1 MYASAIPG
9 QVPCVGQRVLRRTTY
24 KMAEQ
29 TLFDIVDDEFA
40 REPGVVLE
48 EDLRD
53 REVHRRAPL
62 RVDRAEL
69 GGDGGRR
76 GAEVHAHAQR
86 GQGQIG
92 RAGEVA
98 WDHERCG
105 HGEVGGK

>member
-9 QVPCVGQRVLRRTTY
+9 QVPCVGQRVLRRATY

-53 REVHRRAPL
+53 
-62 RVDRAEL
+62 
-69 GGDGGRR
+69 
-76 GAEVHAHAQR
+76 
-86 GQGQIG
+86 
-92 RAGEVA
+92 
-98 WDHERCG
+98 
-105 HGEVGGK
+105 